1 MQLLSD
7 DKSHGF
13 GNCLLWAA
21 RVDFLRC
28 AVVICCN
35 DLLSNLN
42 PGRTKYHQSWPQS
55 WKIILESWYLHS
67 ISMMEI
73 KIHSQSLI
81 RVVRRECKS
90 RKKKNRQ
97 GERGRKKKEEGR
109 RKKKKNVYRMMYRN
123 EFGQNCARQSD
134 PQSWVTFSP
143 TFGSAHV
150 GHLCGSLVGHLASS
164 LRGSFVL
171 RYIQLSQHTYPTL
184 R

>member
-1 MQLLSD
+1 MVKIFPDSAVQLLSD

-21 RVDFLRC
+21 RVGFLRC

-35 DLLSNLN
+35 DILSNLN
-42 PGRTKYHQSWPQS
+42 PGRTKYHHSWSQS

-90 RKKKNRQ
+90 RKKKQARR
-97 GERGRKKKEEGR
+97 ERKKKEGR
-109 RKKKKNVYRMMYRN
+109 RKKEEEER
-123 EFGQNCARQSD
+123 
-134 PQSWVTFSP
+134 
-143 TFGSAHV
+143 
-150 GHLCGSLVGHLASS
+150 L
-164 LRGSFVL
+164 
-171 RYIQLSQHTYPTL
+171 
-184 R
+184 